1 MTESSEQ
8 SGTPSRSLYGTGS
21 SEGGQQDAQ
30 SEGEQQ
36 DAQSLYQW
44 AFQRG
49 ITTMPTLEE
58 ARMNDTITRAEM
70 AKILVVITFPST
82 TPLTKGGRSEVTG
95 GSHTTEQALQKEGCQ
110 SFSDLTKV
118 NAELQSFIIQV
129 CQLGLM
135 GYYADGQTLKPAFS
149 PNATI
154 TVAEVATILSRIL
167 R

>member
-1 MTESSEQ
+1 M
-8 SGTPSRSLYGTGS
+8 YGTGS
-21 SEGGQQDAQ
+21 

-70 AKILVVITFPST
+70 AKILVVATFPSITPLTKEESSAPSLT
-82 TPLTKGGRSEVTG
+82 TPLMKGGRSEATG
-95 GSHTTEQALQKEGCQ
+95 GSNTTEQALQKEGCQ
-110 SFSDLTKV
+110 SFSDLKQV

-135 GYYADGQTLKPAFS
+135 GYYADGQMLKPAFS
-149 PNATI
+149 PNASI